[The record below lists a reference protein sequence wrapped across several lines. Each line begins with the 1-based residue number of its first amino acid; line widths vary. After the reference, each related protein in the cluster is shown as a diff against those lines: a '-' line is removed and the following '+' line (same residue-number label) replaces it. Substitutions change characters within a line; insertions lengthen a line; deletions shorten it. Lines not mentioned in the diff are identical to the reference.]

1 MNCWYMWTQTEAEE
15 LELNK
20 MPLLLLTRQLKQGE
34 SDKAETLPDS
44 KMSPS
49 AQISGA

>member
-1 MNCWYMWTQTEAEE
+1 MWTQTEAEE

-20 MPLLLLTRQLKQGE
+20 LLPLLLTRLKQGE
-34 SDKAETLPDS
+34 SDNTLPDS

-49 AQISGA
+49 AQISGV